1 MGEDNFGVKLPESG
15 TRCERE
21 AHATQKIRGDPVTP
35 QAVSCP
41 QPRPCSPYL
50 LNVE

>member
-1 MGEDNFGVKLPESG
+1 MGEDNFGMKLPESG

-35 QAVSCP
+35 
-41 QPRPCSPYL
+41 PRLLVVPSPDL
-50 LNVE
+50 APPIC